1 MRFRVHIAAQGG
13 AKIVATC
20 ADFPGCRAEG
30 ATREEALERI
40 RSAIA
45 YYQEMCPCDVTS
57 EAGVE
62 LEVTDATR
70 A

>member
-1 MRFRVHIAAQGG
+1 MRFRVHIHAQGAG
-13 AKIVATC
+13 KLVATC
-20 ADFPGCRAEG
+20 AEFPGCRAEG
-30 ATREEALERI
+30 AAREQALDRI
-40 RSAIA
+40 RNAIA
-45 YYQEMCPCDVTS
+45 YDREMCPCDVTS

>member
-1 MRFRVHIAAQGG
+1 MRFRVEIAAQGG
-13 AKIVATC
+13 GKVVATC

-30 ATREEALERI
+30 ATREQALEKI
-40 RSAIA
+40 RGAIA

-57 EAGVE
+57 DAGVE
-62 LEVTDATR
+62 IEVVDATR